1 MKKQTTEEVK
11 RDRRK
16 ADYTDRPLTEEEKD
30 FAADTDNYNHLFG
43 YMRIYRLDQEEWYDI
58 LIIPYLQAVKKYLS
72 ISRLQEYT
80 FKTILFKTLD
90 NARSNYY
97 MNLNRQKRIP
107 SNMIFSLD
115 WEMDDMN
122 TDSERKI
129 DPWMQFDPKQ
139 SVEETVLDKEMI
151 IEILHLLND
160 MQRKIF
166 IKLLDGYTHN
176 IIAGEI
182 GMNIWAMKRMIKQ
195 IKCVIADY
203 LSM

>member
-1 MKKQTTEEVK
+1 MKKQTTEEEK

-115 WEMDDMN
+115 WEMDDVN
-122 TDSERKI
+122 TDSGRKI
-129 DPWMQFDPKQ
+129 EPWIQFDPKQ
-139 SVEETVLDKEMI
+139 SVEETVLDKELI

-176 IIAGEI
+176 IIAE
-182 GMNIWAMKRMIKQ
+182 K
-195 IKCVIADY
+195 
-203 LSM
+203 LE

>member
-1 MKKQTTEEVK
+1 MKKQTTEEEK

-107 SNMIFSLD
+107 SNMIFLLIG
-115 WEMDDMN
+115 
-122 TDSERKI
+122 K
-129 DPWMQFDPKQ
+129 WM
-139 SVEETVLDKEMI
+139 I
-151 IEILHLLND
+151 
-160 MQRKIF
+160 
-166 IKLLDGYTHN
+166 
-176 IIAGEI
+176 
-182 GMNIWAMKRMIKQ
+182 
-195 IKCVIADY
+195 
-203 LSM
+203 